1 MQKPN
6 NYDDTKIGGQYTP
19 ISVGGHH
26 MIIKQVSETTS
37 SSGKPQIVILMDTAK
52 NDSQP
57 GFFSNEFANDIRPEK
72 KWPYAGTKWINTEDE
87 NGNCSRSFKSFI
99 TAYEKS
105 NGCEAIWGDGFT
117 KQFKN
122 KKIGAIY
129 GEKENEYNG
138 KTSMRHEFRFFC
150 EDGKVDD
157 AKVPDPVYLDKS
169 KTNVNPSDNSFLNV
183 PDTDETD
190 LPF

>member
-157 AKVPDPVYLDKS
+157 AKIPDPVYMDKS
-169 KTNVNPSDNSFLNV
+169 KTNVKPSDNSFLNV

>member
-19 ISVGGHH
+19 ISLGGHH

-169 KTNVNPSDNSFLNV
+169 KTNVKPSDNSFLNV

>member
-129 GEKENEYNG
+129 GEVENEYNG

-150 EDGKVDD
+150 EDSKVDD
-157 AKVPDPVYLDKS
+157 AKVPDPMYLDKS
-169 KTNVNPSDNSFLNV
+169 KTNVKPSDNSFLNV

>member
-169 KTNVNPSDNSFLNV
+169 KTNVKPSDNSFLNV